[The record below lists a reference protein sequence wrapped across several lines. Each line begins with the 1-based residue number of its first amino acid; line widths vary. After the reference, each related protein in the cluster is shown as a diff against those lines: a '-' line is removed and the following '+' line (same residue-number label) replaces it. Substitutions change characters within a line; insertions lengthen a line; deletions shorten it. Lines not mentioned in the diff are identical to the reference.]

1 MSKFLAKISEMNTF
15 RYLIYLIII
24 GLIFIILLVTYEIVI
39 SDKYNSRNSEDES
52 LKQVTTNNISNNDS
66 VLANDKDNTLKDS
79 SEIKNKTNNNNSK
92 SNKNSSFESLFYND
106 KEDADFK
113 KQEEI
118 KKQNELKRKKALEKK
133 NRKPKFA
140 TPDFIK
146 NKGNEEIVEKK
157 AVVIRD
163 TVPYNRNKNET
174 DNIIQIKSKSA
185 KKCIRR
191 SRLKFKGLTGV
202 IDYQISISKDGK
214 ITDIKVLS
222 SKWNSNKHGKKT
234 EECIKKTM
242 KYWKFPIVRNNKDYI
257 IKSKFVF

>member
-15 RYLIYLIII
+15 RYLFYLIII
-24 GLIFIILLVTYEIVI
+24 GLIFIILLVTYEITI
-39 SDKYNSRNSEDES
+39 SDKYNSSNSEDES
-52 LKQVTTNNISNNDS
+52 LKQVTSSNISNNDS
-66 VLANDKDNTLKDS
+66 ILANDKDKTLKDS
-79 SEIKNKTNNNNSK
+79 SDIKNKSKKNNK

>member
-15 RYLIYLIII
+15 RYLIYLIVI
-24 GLIFIILLVTYEIVI
+24 GLIFIVLLVTYETII
-39 SDKYNSRNSEDES
+39 SDNYTSNKDKS
-52 LKQVTTNNISNNDS
+52 LKQVTSNNISNNDS
-66 VLANDKDNTLKDS
+66 VLANDKDKTLKDN
-79 SEIKNKTNNNNSK
+79 SEIKNKSNNNSK

-106 KEDADFK
+106 KEDADFE
-113 KQEEI
+113 KQKEI

-133 NRKPKFA
+133 NRKSKFA

-146 NKGNEEIVEKK
+146 NKGNEKIVEKK
-157 AVVIRD
+157 AITIKD
-163 TVPYNRNKNET
+163 TVPYNRSKNET

-185 KKCIRR
+185 KKCIQR

-214 ITDIKVLS
+214 ITDIKVIS
-222 SKWNSNKHGKKT
+222 SKWNSKKYGKKT

-242 KYWKFPIVRNNKDYI
+242 KYWKFPIVRNKKDYI